1 MRISTRW
8 VAPAFAAVLLACG
21 SSTSVSTDGGGTSAG
36 PGSNA
41 VSVED
46 NSYGPAMLTVAVGDT
61 VTWTWKGA
69 NRHSVT
75 FDDGTASPTQS
86 SGTFVR
92 VFSSTGTY
100 PYHCVVHGV
109 AMSGTVTVQ

>member
-1 MRISTRW
+1 MRLSSRW
-8 VAPAFAAVLLACG
+8 IALGFAAALLGCG
-21 SSTSVSTDGGGTSAG
+21 SSTSVTMGG
-36 PGSNA
+36 NA
-41 VSVED
+41 VNVED
-46 NSYGPAMLTVAVGDT
+46 NFYSPAMMTIAVGDT

-75 FDDGTASPTQS
+75 FDDGTTSPTQS
-86 SGTFVR
+86 SGTFLR
-92 VFSSTGTY
+92 IFSATGTY